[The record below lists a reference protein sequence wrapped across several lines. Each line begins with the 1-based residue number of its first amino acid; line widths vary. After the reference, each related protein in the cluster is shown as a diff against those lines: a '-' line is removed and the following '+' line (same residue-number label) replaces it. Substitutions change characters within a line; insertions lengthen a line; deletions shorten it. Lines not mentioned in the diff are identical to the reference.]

1 MKKLVIASVFLIF
14 LSSSAV
20 SQDQKTTLK
29 PEARSPNEGLTIEA
43 VVNGAVGPFDSYCD
57 GYGNPG
63 ATGLGYISVLTLET
77 GTVASDMDEVL
88 EEIVSY
94 DRAEARG
101 TYIGQINMITASSF
115 NGMNGAVWGYH
126 IAKADSI
133 ANDTLKPLFMKKRSD
148 GTEIPIYP
156 VEPLLDAGK
165 RLFGTDSQRR
175 FPLLPGAHVRCAV
188 KSNTVKGPTFVW
200 CAIALAIAEDRNTA
214 ANLFIEDAGDSISL
228 QSEKDREAFLDHL
241 YRNIAESIIRCG
253 DDQNVPYKEI
263 FVGCKI
269 EWIPEGYVGCAL
281 TCAPY
286 VVLARKVV
294 PAGKKPDVLLNL
306 TLSEWEKAIGLS
318 PLKENPDKP

>member
-1 MKKLVIASVFLIF
+1 MAKMKKLLLAFMFLIF
-14 LSSSAV
+14 LSSSAL
-20 SQDQKTTLK
+20 SEDQKTALK

-63 ATGLGYISVLTLET
+63 AKCLEYISVLTLET

-94 DRAEARG
+94 DRAEAGG

-126 IAKADSI
+126 IVKADSI
-133 ANDTLKPLFMKKRSD
+133 ANNTLKPLFMKKRSD
-148 GTEIPIYP
+148 GTEIPVYP

-165 RLFGTDSQRR
+165 CLFGTDSQRR

-188 KSNTVKGPTFVW
+188 KSSTVKGPTFVW
-200 CAIALAIAEDRNTA
+200 CAIALAIAEDRKAA

-228 QSEKDREAFLDHL
+228 QSEKARTMFLDRL
-241 YRNIAESIIRCG
+241 YSNIAESIIRCG
-253 DDQNVPYKEI
+253 DGQMYNTKRFLWAVK
-263 FVGCKI
+263 
-269 EWIPEGYVGCAL
+269 
-281 TCAPY
+281 
-286 VVLARKVV
+286 
-294 PAGKKPDVLLNL
+294 
-306 TLSEWEKAIGLS
+306 
-318 PLKENPDKP
+318 